1 MISKRIIPSLIIKEG
16 ELIHRKNF
24 DETTDRYVGD
34 PINAINIFNE
44 YFTDEIVIIDIEAS
58 KNDYINY
65 DLLKDLA
72 GEAFT
77 PLSYGGGIKTLDQAE
92 KIIKIGYE
100 KLILNNICFSNFNL
114 IEIFTKNLGAQSRD

>member
-44 YFTDEIVIIDIEAS
+44 YFTDEIVR
-58 KNDYINY
+58 
-65 DLLKDLA
+65 
-72 GEAFT
+72 GRT
-77 PLSYGGGIKTLDQAE
+77 
-92 KIIKIGYE
+92 
-100 KLILNNICFSNFNL
+100 FSL
-114 IEIFTKNLGAQSRD
+114 